1 MEDHPLTTR
10 YWWSRWMP
18 CCHWVSSKAWTT
30 PTTGLFCVGWR
41 LSQPLFQRTVSFY
54 QAISYPTRRHYWRQW
69 LKERIGGWCYMFKSC
84 CTVQGGRVQ
93 KGSRVHAWQ
102 CPSNL
107 YSQQQIIQSPESVLL
122 RRFKSPTSP
131 FYYHEEPLATPS
143 SSTTS
148 TSSSGT
154 ASTSTS
160 TQLIVDLS
168 MVTKVMVTGVKV
180 GPYTTLK
187 DFRLTGH
194 TLYAARNGCSRTIV
208 RGNDTDIC
216 IILLAYLPTL
226 LQCNSSYKLLFD
238 CGTGASRFMFNINHI
253 LLGWSAARDC

>member
-1 MEDHPLTTR
+1 
-10 YWWSRWMP
+10 
-18 CCHWVSSKAWTT
+18 
-30 PTTGLFCVGWR
+30 
-41 LSQPLFQRTVSFY
+41 
-54 QAISYPTRRHYWRQW
+54 
-69 LKERIGGWCYMFKSC
+69 
-84 CTVQGGRVQ
+84 
-93 KGSRVHAWQ
+93 
-102 CPSNL
+102 
-107 YSQQQIIQSPESVLL
+107 
-122 RRFKSPTSP
+122 
-131 FYYHEEPLATPS
+131 
-143 SSTTS
+143 
-148 TSSSGT
+148 
-154 ASTSTS
+154 
-160 TQLIVDLS
+160 

-194 TLYAARNGCSRTIV
+194 MLYAARNGCSRTIV